1 MKPLVLFIV
10 SFFFLASI
18 QAQELYFKTG
28 LGYGIPQAG
37 QTIDGS
43 GNLYSGSVST
53 VDTTAGY
60 SSSGSNPTGY
70 SSASY
75 KMNKVSFSAGL
86 QAIIGVGIM
95 LNKNIGI
102 ELNAVAIVAGKK
114 IAYTTDATLNAPG
127 YDKRNVSQQS
137 KLPVFVCPALV
148 LQTGDKLK
156 LYARGGL
163 ALPVNNK
170 ILIDAHI
177 ESRESL
183 PNAPVNHVTIN
194 QEIKTRFA
202 IGFAG
207 AMGVK
212 YKFNKMLSV
221 WGEAGLLS
229 ISLYTKKAT
238 LTKYDVNGQDKLV
251 YMPDEYKTTNF
262 ALDNSFVG
270 TGNNTSP
277 AYAIPYS
284 NFNITAGIS
293 LEL

>member
-1 MKPLVLFIV
+1 MKPLVLFIS

-18 QAQELYFKTG
+18 QAQELYFKAG

-43 GNLYSGSVST
+43 GNLYSGSVTQVST
-53 VDTTAGY
+53 VA
-60 SSSGSNPTGY
+60 Y
-70 SSASY
+70 SSAEY

-86 QAIIGVGIM
+86 QAVLGAGIM
-95 LNKNIGI
+95 LNKNIGV
-102 ELNAVAIVAGKK
+102 EVDAVAGLVSKK
-114 IAYTTDATLNAPG
+114 IAYTIDGTYDAPG
-127 YDKRNVSQQS
+127 YDKRNVSQQA

-163 ALPVNNK
+163 VLPVNNK
-170 ILIDAHI
+170 IVIDAHI

-183 PNAPVNHVTIN
+183 SNSPVNFVTIN

-202 IGFAG
+202 VGFAG

-212 YKFNKMLSV
+212 YKLGKMLSV

-229 ISLYTKKAT
+229 ISLYTKKGT
-238 LTKYDVNGQDKLV
+238 LTKYDVNGQDNLVKLK
-251 YMPDEYKTTNF
+251 DEQKITNF
-262 ALDNSFVG
+262 ELKNNTNDPANS
-270 TGNNTSP
+270 NTSP

-284 NFNITAGIS
+284 NFNITAGIAI
-293 LEL
+293 EL

>member
-1 MKPLVLFIV
+1 MKPLVLFIG
-10 SFFFLASI
+10 SFFLLASV
-18 QAQELYFKTG
+18 QAQQLYVKAG

-43 GNLYSGSVST
+43 GNLYSGYVSQVAT
-53 VDTTAGY
+53 
-60 SSSGSNPTGY
+60 TGY
-70 SSASY
+70 SYAEY
-75 KMNKVSFSAGL
+75 KMNKVSFSAGMQSL
-86 QAIIGVGIM
+86 VGAGIM
-95 LNKNIGI
+95 FNKNIGV
-102 ELNAVAIVAGKK
+102 ELDALACVAGKK
-114 IAYTTDATLNAPG
+114 IAYTTDGTYDAGG
-127 YDKRNVSQQS
+127 YDKRNVSQKS

-170 ILIDAHI
+170 IVIDARI

-183 PNAPVNHVTIN
+183 PNAPVNFVTIN

-202 IGFAG
+202 VGFAG

-212 YKFNKMLSV
+212 YKLSKMLSV

-238 LTKYDVNGQDKLV
+238 LTKYEVNGFDNLALMKEEQKIN
-251 YMPDEYKTTNF
+251 NF
-262 ALDNSFVG
+262 AFDNNFVG

-284 NFNITAGIS
+284 NLNITAGVS